1 MKRIS
6 LVLLLTALFF
16 PYVFALDAPSLSAPT
31 NNTTN
36 AYSRQTFRWTAV
48 SGAGSY
54 KVEIDTTTNFNSP
67 LLQTIST
74 TGTSDKIYDL
84 HFGAHYYWRVRAI
97 SQSSSDVVSAWS
109 PTWEFTTLSK
119 TALVSPLDDS
129 PTGTYY
135 PKQTLKFKN
144 NLGCTNYRIQCDTTP
159 LFNSPVLYDV
169 CWSFSRNEETSDRTE
184 VVSDLPLNSFI
195 YWRVKFFNRNDSS
208 DWSDIGMFHTLRKA
222 KITSPKDLTSGYTQ
236 QSFKWEY
243 MKGLNNV
250 IIEIDTTATFTS
262 PALRQIHDNATS
274 QDYAYSTV
282 SNLYF
287 GKTHYWR
294 LKAYHNRD
302 TTEWSDTLSF
312 KTYNSCTLSTPADS
326 ATYRLVSSK
335 LSWTYDKGIS
345 RYQVQLDTVPT
356 FDSPFMV
363 NVMESASDNSSAYYS
378 YSDLYFGKTYFWRV
392 RECHQL
398 DTSRWSPTRC
408 FTTYRHCNLNTAPSD
423 SAVGIIT
430 SPNVY
435 FNYTS
440 GISRYQMQLDTT
452 PEFNS
457 PELQTVMES
466 ASSSSNA
473 YHTYDDLLFG
483 TTYYRRVREC
493 HRRDTSDW
501 SPTRCFTTYYRG
513 GFGSTPADGA
523 TGVSVTPRLY
533 YAYRNYIDSCRIQ
546 VDTTLSFDSPLL
558 QTLIERESSGSSYC
572 YLNPTQLLYGTTY
585 YWRTQDIH
593 SRDRSDWAIPR
604 AFTTTYQLPT
614 PTLANPV
621 NHTSVCT
628 DSLVTFS
635 WNACSD
641 ATKYILQ
648 VSVDGQFTEIV
659 HQELV
664 ENATSASVVLL
675 MSNTVLYWRICAIN
689 EQGRSPWSQI
699 WSIGTTGGGIATPIV
714 PTHGEPSRS
723 TKLIRDGQLYIL
735 RDGNWYTPL
744 GQKIQ

>member
-6 LVLLLTALFF
+6 FLLLSIAIYISSAWALNV
-16 PYVFALDAPSLSAPT
+16 PVPSAPDNGLT
-31 NNTTN
+31 G
-36 AYSRQTFRWTAV
+36 AYSRQTFRWNTI
-48 SGAGSY
+48 SGAGNY
-54 KVEIDTTTNFNSP
+54 ELQVDTTLRFNSP
-67 LLQTIST
+67 LLVREVT
-74 TGTSDKIYDL
+74 TGTSIKLYDL
-84 HFGAHYYWRVRAI
+84 YFGVHYYWRVRAI
-97 SQSSSDVVSAWS
+97 SSSSSVVVSEWS
-109 PTWEFTTLSK
+109 DIQDFTTLTRTTISSHNDSDL
-119 TALVSPLDDS
+119 TAK
-129 PTGTYY
+129 YY
-135 PKQTLKFKN
+135 PKQSLKFKN
-144 NLGCTNYRIQCDTTP
+144 NLGCVSYRIQCDTTP
-159 LFNSPVLYDV
+159 QFTSPFYEEQ
-169 CWSFSRNEETSDRTE
+169 WSFIRNEESGDRTE
-184 VVSDLPLNSFI
+184 TVSDLPLGRFI
-195 YWRVKFFNRNDSS
+195 YWRVKFFNKNDSS
-208 DWSDIGMFHTLRKA
+208 DWSDVGMFHTLKKA
-222 KITSPKDLTSGYTQ
+222 TITSPKDLTSAYTQ
-236 QSFKWEY
+236 QTFYWEY
-243 MKGLNNV
+243 QRGLNNV
-250 IIEIDTTATFTS
+250 IIEIDTTANFDS

-274 QDYAYSTV
+274 SENAYSAI

-294 LKAYHNRD
+294 MKSFHKRD

-312 KTYNSCTLSTPADS
+312 KTYNNCTLSTPYDS
-326 ATYRLVSSK
+326 STNILVSGK
-335 LSWTYDKGIS
+335 LKWNYDRGIS

-378 YSDLYFGKTYFWRV
+378 YSNLYFGKTYFWRV
-392 RECHQL
+392 RECHQF

-473 YHTYDDLLFG
+473 YHPYEDLLFG

-493 HRRDTSDW
+493 HSRDTSDW
-501 SPTRCFTTYYRG
+501 SPTRSFTTYYRG

-533 YAYRNYIDSCRIQ
+533 YAYRNYIDSCRIL

-593 SRDRSDWAIPR
+593 SRDRSDWSVPR
-604 AFTTTYQLPT
+604 SFTTMYQLPT
-614 PTLANPV
+614 PVLAEPLNQ
-621 NHTSVCT
+621 TSVCI
-628 DSLVTFS
+628 DSAVIFS
-635 WNACSD
+635 WTACED
-641 ATKYILQ
+641 ATVYLLQ
-648 VSVDGQFTEIV
+648 IAVDGQFTDLV
-659 HQELV
+659 HQETV
-664 ENATSASVVLL
+664 ENATSASVLFLL
-675 MSNTVLYWRICAIN
+675 TDQVLYWRICAIN
-689 EQGRSPWSQI
+689 DQGRSPWSQI
-699 WSIGTTGGGIATPIV
+699 WSIGTHGGGIATPTEVVTDV
-714 PTHGEPSRS
+714 PHHP
-723 TKLIRDGQLYIL
+723 TKYIRDGQIYIL
-735 RDGNWYTPL
+735 RDDVRYNAL
-744 GQKIQ
+744 GQKMN

>member
-6 LVLLLTALFF
+6 FLLLSIAICISSAWALNV
-16 PYVFALDAPSLSAPT
+16 PVPSAPDNGLT
-31 NNTTN
+31 G
-36 AYSRQTFRWTAV
+36 AYSRQTFRWSTV
-48 SGAGSY
+48 SGAGNY
-54 KVEIDTTTNFNSP
+54 ELQVDTTLRFNSP
-67 LLQTIST
+67 LLVQETT
-74 TGTSDKIYDL
+74 TGTSIKLYDL
-84 HFGAHYYWRVRAI
+84 HFGAHYYWRVRAL
-97 SQSSSDVVSAWS
+97 SSSEVASDWSAIQDL
-109 PTWEFTTLSK
+109 TTLTK
-119 TALVSPLDDS
+119 TALTSPNDTD
-129 PTGTYY
+129 PTARYY
-135 PKQTLKFKN
+135 PKQSLKFKN
-144 NLGCTNYRIQCDTTP
+144 NLGCVSYRIQCDTTP
-159 LFNSPVLYDV
+159 LFTSPFCDER
-169 CWSFSRNEETSDRTE
+169 WSFIRNEESGDRTNE
-184 VVSDLPLNSFI
+184 VSDMPLGHFI
-195 YWRVKFFNRNDSS
+195 YWRVKFYNMNDSTQ
-208 DWSDIGMFHTLRKA
+208 WSDVGMFHTLKKA
-222 KITSPKDLTSGYTQ
+222 TITSPKDLTTAYTQ
-236 QSFKWEY
+236 QTFRWEY
-243 MKGLNNV
+243 QRGLNSV
-250 IIEIDTTATFTS
+250 IIEIDTTSSFNS
-262 PALRQIHDNATS
+262 PALRKITDNAS
-274 QDYAYSTV
+274 SSENAYSTV

-294 LKAYHNRD
+294 MKSFHKRD

-312 KTYNSCTLSTPADS
+312 KTYNSCTLSTPSDS
-326 ATYRLVSSK
+326 ATNRLVTGK
-335 LSWTYDKGIS
+335 LNWNYDRGIS

-356 FDSPFMV
+356 FDSPFMI

-473 YHTYDDLLFG
+473 YHTYYDLLFG

-493 HRRDTSDW
+493 HSRDTSDW
-501 SPTRCFTTYYRG
+501 SPTRSFTTYYRG

-533 YAYRNYIDSCRIQ
+533 YAYRSYIDSCRIQ
-546 VDTTLSFDSPLL
+546 IDTTLSFDSPLL

-604 AFTTTYQLPT
+604 SFTTTYQLPT
-614 PTLANPV
+614 PTLSEPD
-621 NHTSVCT
+621 NHAAVCT
-628 DSLVTFS
+628 DSAAVFS
-635 WNACSD
+635 WNACAD
-641 ATKYILQ
+641 ATAYILQ
-648 VSVDGQFTEIV
+648 ISIDGQFTQIV
-659 HQELV
+659 HQETV
-664 ENATSASVVLL
+664 ENATSASVVFLL
-675 MSNTVLYWRICAIN
+675 TDQVLYWRICAIN
-689 EQGRSPWSQI
+689 DQGRSPWSQI
-699 WSIGTTGGGIATPIV
+699 WSIGTHGGGIATPTEVVTDV
-714 PTHGEPSRS
+714 PHHP
-723 TKLIRDGQLYIL
+723 TKYIRDGQLYIL
-735 RDGNWYTPL
+735 RDDVRYNAL
-744 GQKIQ
+744 GQKMN